1 MYTREHSFFTGL
13 TSSMTTSAPMFVG
26 DFQSLTVQFGSAS
39 TVTLQGSNAEGFAS
53 AIPDGTWSN
62 LSVIAVAG
70 IQKVETGFR
79 WMRAFRSQST
89 NTVTAFGQ
97 SRN

>member
-1 MYTREHSFFTGL
+1 MYTREHSFYTGL
-13 TSSMTTSAPMFVG
+13 TSSMTTSAPYFVG
-26 DFQSLTVQFGSAS
+26 DFQSLSIQIGSAS
-39 TVTLQGSNAEGFAS
+39 TLTLQGSNAEGFAS
-53 AIPDGTWSN
+53 AIDSGTWSN
-62 LSVIAVAG
+62 LTVVVAAG

-89 NTVTAFGQ
+89 NTVTLFGQ